1 MARAE
6 CGAHHFYEER
16 EHMSELALQDLLKA
30 GVHFGHQTHKWNPK
44 MRPYVYGEA
53 NGIYIIDLAK
63 TITLA
68 KRAFDF
74 LRGVSAQKRPILFVG
89 TKRQASEVIRK
100 AATSCGAF
108 HVTYRWPGG
117 MLTNHKTINL
127 SIDKLRKVERMRE
140 AGDFEFLTKKERFK
154 IEKDVLKL
162 ERGLGGIRDMRKM
175 PGALFTVDPNSERIA
190 VCEANKLG
198 IPVIAVTDTNCNPEG
213 IDFVVPGN
221 DDAIKSIQ
229 IFADYFAMAVLAGA
243 GHDRVGESDGVPKEM
258 ELESEIIS
266 KFEKDIDLQDDGPD
280 GEEGHTLGE
289 TPEVAQ
295 GEDSIP
301 QEQEQEGEQ

>member
-1 MARAE
+1 
-6 CGAHHFYEER
+6 
-16 EHMSELALQDLLKA
+16 MSELVLQDLLKA
-30 GVHFGHQTHKWNPK
+30 GVHFGHQTHRWNPK
-44 MRPYVYGEA
+44 MKPYVYGEA

-63 TITLA
+63 TILLA
-68 KRAFDF
+68 RKAFDF
-74 LRGVSAQKRPILFVG
+74 LKEVSAKKRPILFVG
-89 TKRQASEVIRK
+89 TKRQASEVIRQ
-100 AATSCGAF
+100 AAVSCGAF

-140 AGDFEFLTKKERFK
+140 AGDFDFLTKKERSK

-229 IFADYFAMAVLAGA
+229 IFADYFARAVLEGA
-243 GHDRVGESDGVPKEM
+243 GHTVGKATEETAGET
-258 ELESEIIS
+258 ELDKEIIS
-266 KFEKDIDLQDDGPD
+266 KFERDIDLRDDGQD
-280 GEEGHTLGE
+280 ETEEKGESTES
-289 TPEVAQ
+289 TP
-295 GEDSIP
+295 SP
-301 QEQEQEGEQ
+301 KEGEA